1 MKFRSL
7 ARQVLLAC
15 CLTSLW
21 GCIEYRFDRF
31 DGQDRYLGWV
41 TTRPDLDPKLGSKGK
56 MFFLPPR
63 HFNPYIGGR
72 FSKRRLTI
80 NVGVIQYLS
89 RRASLELG
97 YRRLIFETDNP
108 HFGDGTG
115 SVNWNDMDE
124 DHLFYFGGRINF

>member
-1 MKFRSL
+1 MRL
-7 ARQVLLAC
+7 IRWVILAC
-15 CLTSLW
+15 LIVSLM

-31 DGQDRYLGWV
+31 GERDRYIGWP
-41 TTRPDLDPKLGSKGK
+41 TTRPHLDPKLGSKGK
-56 MFFLPPR
+56 LYFLPPK

-89 RRASLELG
+89 RTSSLELG

-108 HFGDGTG
+108 HFGDNTG
-115 SVNWNDMDE
+115 NVSWRDQE
-124 DHLFYFGGRINF
+124 DTHFIYFGGKINF